1 MLVVRSS
8 GRVVVATSVVVL
20 VIDIVSLTKEA
31 MIVLVG
37 VVDIREY
44 NESSEPTADPPLSA
58 ESTADLDP
66 PLSAACMCACI
77 LFELIKTYKAT
88 SKFN

>member
-8 GRVVVATSVVVL
+8 GRVVVSTSVVVPLLVVLASAIVVL

-37 VVDIREY
+37 PGIVAIRG
-44 NESSEPTADPPLSA
+44 SSESTADPPLSA

-66 PLSAACMCACI
+66 PLSAA
-77 LFELIKTYKAT
+77 YVHG
-88 SKFN
+88 S